1 MDFEMGDIMKKEE
14 LNNYKKKIG
23 ELSLE
28 EQKLRRLYLR
38 KLSLGEI
45 QGPGTGYLSIDKP
58 WLKYYSEEAIT
69 SDLPEMTAYQYMCH
83 ENVDNLSTK
92 AISYFEKE
100 ISFKKYIK
108 KINRMA
114 RKLQNMGVKA
124 GDVVTVMSVCN
135 PEVEILFY
143 ALNKIG
149 AVINLIDVRSDS
161 RAIKKYVN
169 EVKSDVVMVMD
180 NFLPEF
186 DKAMEE
192 MPTVKKVMTVSPF
205 DSVPFPFNK
214 IAKLANDK
222 DDKELSKMM
231 NDLSNKEKKSSFK
244 DIKNFIKKIR
254 ETRKKKNSQ
263 VCDEINSIKK
273 KNKYISFSKIMNKLT
288 FTKAKEVQYKKDSLA
303 VLVHTGG
310 TTGIAKTV
318 KLSND
323 NLNAMAVQY
332 KTLNTGYNKGDTFLN
347 GIVPFVAYGVA
358 VTIHMPMCL
367 GITNII
373 APILS
378 PEEFTEFMIKYKP
391 NHTITIPSYVDDFI
405 DSKIA
410 DEMDWSCIKHLG
422 VGGDSF
428 SKEKEMAVNKFL
440 SDHGANILVEKGYGM
455 TELSS
460 SAVSCIGEINKLTS
474 LGIPLPMN
482 NMGMF
487 DEDGNELQYGN
498 EGEICIS
505 GKTEMLG
512 YLNNEEEEKLV
523 IKKHIDGVKWV
534 HSGDLGVTDEDGF
547 LYLKGRIKRMIIHGG
562 FKLYPALIEGTI
574 VEHPDI
580 NNCCVITIPSK
591 EFGSSPEAHVVLK
604 EDKIKEWK
612 KIKEELIELCKEEL
626 PDYSQP
632 VDFIVEEEL
641 PLTVVGKVDYKKLER
656 KRKIEIENENK

>member
-1 MDFEMGDIMKKEE
+1 MKKEE
-14 LNNYKKKIG
+14 LNNYKKKIE

-83 ENVDNLSTK
+83 ENFDNLSTK

-323 NLNAMAVQY
+323 NLNAMALQY
-332 KTLNTGYNKGDTFLN
+332 KLLDAGYNKGDTFLN

-391 NHTITIPSYVDDFI
+391 NHMATIPSYVNNF
-405 DSKIA
+405 IA
-410 DEMDWSCIKHLG
+410 DKRTAKMDWSCIKHVG
-422 VGGDSF
+422 IGGDSF
-428 SKEKEMAVNKFL
+428 SLEKEIEFNNFLKTHGSIAV
-440 SDHGANILVEKGYGM
+440 AEKGYGM

-460 SAVSCIGEINKLTS
+460 SAVSCMGKISKLSS

-562 FKLYPALIEGTI
+562 FKLYPQLIEGI
-574 VEHPDI
+574 ISKNSNI
-580 NNCCVITIPSK
+580 NNCCIISIPSK